1 MSEMWMG
8 WQGEMPLVDEEGT
21 VRVVYAPD
29 AGQAR
34 WLLGAYGTDIEV
46 TRLEVDEEGAHARED
61 DLE

>member
-8 WQGEMPLVDEEGT
+8 WQGDEPLVDEEGT

-34 WLLGAYGTDIEV
+34 WLLGAYGADIEV
-46 TRLEVDEEGAHARED
+46 TRLEVNDVGAYARED
-61 DLE
+61 DLD